1 MRTIIIN
8 SSNYVSGTN
17 NTFLYTLP
25 SSTKFNAG
33 DTVGVASIA
42 IYNSTFNIT
51 SARGNNTIQII
62 WNAPN
67 PVTALTYTLTFP
79 DGYYSVSDIN
89 FFIQSFCI
97 TNNLYMT
104 DTNGDNVYFV
114 ELVTNA
120 PRYSV
125 QLNCYAL
132 PTTAQ
137 ATTLGYSIPSGATWT
152 APATASTPQLVLSNT
167 FSLLIGFATG
177 TFPSSIQTTTQTSLS
192 TTVPVISPI
201 DSYNIT
207 CNLINSPLSIPNNTF
222 FSLPLTVG
230 LGSLITLSPA
240 QIVFNDIAPNVYNQ
254 ILVKFYDQLFN
265 ELKLNDFQVTLTL
278 AIKNSTEL

>member
-1 MRTIIIN
+1 MRTVIIN
-8 SSNYVSGTN
+8 SSNYVSGTL
-17 NTFLYTLP
+17 NTFIYTLP
-25 SSTKFNAG
+25 ISTKFNDGA
-33 DTVGVASIA
+33 TVGVASIA

-62 WNAPN
+62 WNAN
-67 PVTALTYTLTFP
+67 TSVTYTLTFS

-97 TNNLYMT
+97 DQKLYMT
-104 DTNGDNVYFV
+104 DTNSDNVYFV

-137 ATTLGYSIPSGATWT
+137 ATTLGYSIPSGASWT
-152 APATASTPQLVLSNT
+152 APTTASTPQLVISNS
-167 FSLLIGFATG
+167 FNALIGFATG

-192 TTVPVISPI
+192 SIVPVISPI

-222 FSLPLTVG
+222 FSIPLNVG
-230 LGSLITLSPA
+230 LGSLLTISPA
-240 QIVFNDIAPNVYNQ
+240 QIVFNDIASNVYNQ
-254 ILVKFYDQLFN
+254 IIIKFYDQLFN
-265 ELKLNDFQVTLTL
+265 ELKLNDFQVTITL
-278 AIKNSTEL
+278 AINEI

>member
-8 SSNYVSGTN
+8 SSNYVSGTY

-25 SSTKFNAG
+25 SSTKFNVG

-62 WNAPN
+62 WNAN
-67 PVTALTYTLTFP
+67 TSVTYTLTFS

-97 TNNLYMT
+97 DQKLYMT

-137 ATTLGYSIPSGATWT
+137 ATTLGYSIPSGASWT
-152 APATASTPQLVLSNT
+152 APATASTPQLVLYNT
-167 FSLLIGFATG
+167 FSSLIGFATG

-201 DSYNIT
+201 DSYNVT
-207 CNLINSPLSIPNNTF
+207 CNLINSPLSIPNNTL

-278 AIKNSTEL
+278 AIKSSTEL